1 MQRPLY
7 IDWLVEEKEKVIK
20 NSLSLTCYKLDYSID
35 ESVLDDW
42 ALHIRK
48 NYIDDDQL
56 IDDAS
61 INDMSVEQ
69 YLKEYVIPQKEDE
82 LGPTA
87 RSGDITEIIVAD
99 LLEFV
104 FNYSVPRYKMKN
116 RSGKT
121 NSQQGTDVIAYKFYN
136 SDKSP
141 NEKDEL
147 IAAEVKGALS
157 SDTYDP
163 IKSAIKDS
171 QKDDHRLARSID
183 YCRKRLQELGA
194 TEESNEVKRFL
205 LKPDNNYKLSF
216 AAAAVSSRETV
227 EDVIVLDVL
236 GEDLEIRSGQKIFY
250 IHGKKLME
258 SAHNIYQRCKK

>member
-7 IDWLVEEKEKVIK
+7 IDWLVEEKNKVIK
-20 NSLSLTCYKLDYSID
+20 NSIPLTCYKLDYSID

-56 IDDAS
+56 LDDAS

-116 RSGKT
+116 RSGKA
-121 NSQQGTDVIAYKFYN
+121 NSQQGTDVIAYNFI
-136 SDKSP
+136 
-141 NEKDEL
+141 
-147 IAAEVKGALS
+147 IA
-157 SDTYDP
+157 
-163 IKSAIKDS
+163 INF
-171 QKDDHRLARSID
+171 QM
-183 YCRKRLQELGA
+183 KR
-194 TEESNEVKRFL
+194 TS
-205 LKPDNNYKLSF
+205 
-216 AAAAVSSRETV
+216 
-227 EDVIVLDVL
+227 
-236 GEDLEIRSGQKIFY
+236 
-250 IHGKKLME
+250 
-258 SAHNIYQRCKK
+258 